1 MKNRDLAAQST
12 THAAKWRRQFV
23 LPLDDELLVDEFAC
37 GGGMSEAIE
46 QAIGRHVDISVNH
59 DDDACSMHR
68 VNHPQTVHFCADVF
82 GKEVAPRVV
91 TRGRPV
97 GLLHMS
103 PDCTDH
109 SQAKGG
115 QPRSRKLRALSWIGI
130 RWAGQ
135 VRPRIITLENV
146 KQIRQWGPLIAKRCK
161 ATGRVVKLDGSV
173 AGQGERVPVEQQ
185 YLVPDPKRAGQT
197 WKRFT
202 GLLRSMGYQVEDQIL
217 CAADHAAPTTRRR
230 LFMVARCD
238 GAPIVWPEA
247 SHFEKPERG
256 QKKWRAA
263 AEIIDWSIQ
272 GKSIFDRPKPL
283 ADATLRRVAH
293 GLKRYVLDSGDPFI
307 VPVTHS
313 GGVRVHD
320 IRDPLRTVTT
330 AHRGEFMLATPVMI
344 QTGHGDG
351 KPGAVKRWGAGYKDI
366 AAPVGTVTASRHGG
380 QALAFA
386 TMVQMGYGERE
397 GQAPRTLDIAKPLGT
412 VTGGGGKFGAVT
424 AFVEQ
429 ANGGFNDT
437 PSRDVREPVS
447 TITQTGSQQRPITA
461 HLLHLRTHCDA
472 RDLND
477 PVQTVS
483 AGGQHHAVVEYHL
496 SPEAEQ
502 DALRCAAF
510 LIRYYGEGGQWSDLR
525 DPVATITTKDRL
537 ALVTVWIEGDPYV
550 IVDICLRMLT
560 PRELY
565 NAQGFPSDYIIE
577 RGHDGRVFSK
587 STQVRMVGNAVPP
600 PLGKAVIKA
609 QWESRESL
617 RAAA

>member
-1 MKNRDLAAQST
+1 MNNRDPASKST
-12 THAAKWRRQFV
+12 THAAKRGRQFV
-23 LPLDDELLVDEFAC
+23 LPLEDELLVDEFAC

-68 VNHPQTVHFCADVF
+68 VNHPQTEHFCADVF

-115 QPRSRKLRALSWIGI
+115 QPRSRKLRALSWIGV

-161 ATGRVVKLDGSV
+161 CTGRVVKLDGSV

-185 YLVPDPKRAGQT
+185 YLVPDPSRSGKT
-197 WKRFT
+197 WRRFT
-202 GLLRSMGYQVEDQIL
+202 GLLRRMGYEVEDQIL

-247 SHFEKPERG
+247 SHAETPERG
-256 QKKWRAA
+256 QAKWRAA

-272 GKSIFDRPKPL
+272 GKSIFDRLKPL

-293 GLKRYVLDSGDPFI
+293 GLKRYVLDSGAPFI
-307 VPVTHS
+307 VPVTHT

-330 AHRGEFMLATPVMI
+330 ARRGEFMLAAPTLVKFRFDSGGGRLDVPLPTI
-344 QTGHGDG
+344 TSG
-351 KPGAVKRWGAGYKDI
+351 GASKRPAGAAHALGI
-366 AAPVGTVTASRHGG
+366 AAAS
-380 QALAFA
+380 L
-386 TMVQMGYGERE
+386 VQMGYGERE
-397 GQAPRTLDIAKPLGT
+397 GQAPRALDIDRPLGT
-412 VTGGGGKFGAVT
+412 VTGGGGKFGLVT

-437 PSRDVREPVS
+437 PARDVREPLS
-447 TITQTGSQQRPITA
+447 TITQTGSQQRPVTA
-461 HLLHLRTHCDA
+461 HLLHLRGHCDV

-477 PVQTVS
+477 PVQTIS
-483 AGGQHHAVVEYHL
+483 AGGQHHAFVEYHL
-496 SPEAEQ
+496 SPEAEEG
-502 DALRCAAF
+502 ALRCAAF
-510 LIRYYGEGGQWSDLR
+510 LIHYYGEGGQWNDLR
-525 DPVATITTKDRL
+525 DPMATITTKDRL

-565 NAQGFPSDYIIE
+565 NAQGFPPDYIIE
-577 RGHDGRVFSK
+577 HGHDGRVFSK

-609 QWESRESL
+609 QWESRAPL